1 MKKYPWKAQLL
12 IAVVSLVGIGF
23 LILSS
28 LNLPRFNW
36 GDYAVF
42 AFLVVLAE
50 AIPIELAKGGTVS
63 VGFSIW
69 YASIVLFGPH
79 VGTVVTALGGFGFQK
94 FVRKEPPHKYFFDV
108 TQLAVSAYLAG
119 WTFLY
124 LGGKPGI
131 ETGAVNW
138 SRDLLPLAAC
148 FLVLFAVN
156 SSLPTLFYSLVRKIP
171 FGNVWVMNVKPFIF
185 NTLTLCILGIIL
197 TELYLTTRTGGLILL
212 VIPLLVARQTFQ
224 IYANLRI
231 VYLGTI
237 RALVTAIEAKDPYTR
252 GHSERVADYAV
263 QIAREM
269 HLPEDVVEKLEFAA
283 VLHDIGKVGISKK
296 ILNKI
301 ERLTPLE
308 FREIRKHPQLG
319 VAILEEIGFLKDA
332 VPFVL
337 HHHERVNGTGYVGGL
352 KGKNIPLEARI
363 LAVADS
369 FDAMTS
375 ERPYRPALGV
385 GVAVSELVANSG
397 VQFDRHVV
405 KAFLR
410 AANLAPA
417 PVSEESLVGEAVMVE

>member
-1 MKKYPWKAQLL
+1 MRKYPWKAQLL
-12 IAVVSLVGIGF
+12 IAVVSMAGIG
-23 LILSS
+23 LLVLSG
-28 LNLPRFNW
+28 PRVGVFSW
-36 GDYAVF
+36 KDYAVF

-69 YASIVLFGPH
+69 YSSIVLFGPH
-79 VGTVVTALGGFGFQK
+79 VGTVVTALGGLGFK
-94 FVRKEPPHKYFFDV
+94 KILRKEEPHKYFFDV
-108 TQLAVSAYLAG
+108 AQLAISAYLAG
-119 WTFLY
+119 WAFL
-124 LGGKPGI
+124 LVGGVPAI
-131 ETGAVNW
+131 EGRGLNW
-138 SRDLLPLAAC
+138 SANVLPLTAC
-148 FLVLFAVN
+148 FLVLFGVN

-171 FGNVWVMNVKPFIF
+171 FANVWVMNVKPFIF
-185 NTLTLCILGIIL
+185 NTATLWILGIIL

-224 IYANLRI
+224 IYANLRR

-263 QIAREM
+263 QIGREM
-269 HLPEDVVEKLEFAA
+269 RLPEHIVEKLEYAA
-283 VLHDIGKVGISKK
+283 VLHDIGKVGISKR
-296 ILNKI
+296 ILNKL

-319 VAILEEIGFLKDA
+319 VAILDEIAFLKDA

-352 KGKNIPLEARI
+352 RGKNIPLEARI

-375 ERPYRPALGV
+375 ERPYRSALGID
-385 GVAVSELVANSG
+385 VAVSELVANSG

-405 KAFLR
+405 KAFLKV
-410 AANLAPA
+410 ANLAIPSGQQDWA
-417 PVSEESLVGEAVMVE
+417 EQPVSAE

>member
-1 MKKYPWKAQLL
+1 MMRKYPWKAQLL
-12 IAVVSLVGIGF
+12 ITAVSLVGIG
-23 LILSS
+23 LLALSA
-28 LNLPRFNW
+28 RRMGTYDW
-36 GDYAVF
+36 KDYAIF

-50 AIPIELAKGGTVS
+50 AIPIELAKGGTIS

-69 YASIVLFGPH
+69 YSSIVLFGPY
-79 VGTVVTALGGFGFQK
+79 VGSVVTALGGFGFQK
-94 FVRKEPPHKYFFDV
+94 IVRKEQPHKYFFDV
-108 TQLAVSAYLAG
+108 AQLGISAYLAG
-119 WTFLY
+119 WAYLY
-124 LGGKPGI
+124 LGGMPAIESRGLDWPGDI
-131 ETGAVNW
+131 
-138 SRDLLPLAAC
+138 LPLTVC
-148 FLVLFAVN
+148 FLVLFGIN

-171 FGNVWVMNVKPFIF
+171 FANVWVMNVKPFIF
-185 NTLTLCILGIIL
+185 NTLTLWILGIIL

-224 IYANLRI
+224 IYANLRR

-237 RALVTAIEAKDPYTR
+237 KALVTAIEAKDPYTR

-269 HLPEDVVEKLEFAA
+269 RLPEHVVEKLEYAA

-296 ILNKI
+296 ILNKL

-319 VAILEEIGFLKDA
+319 VAILDEISFLKDA

-352 KGKNIPLEARI
+352 CGKNIPLEARI

-375 ERPYRPALGV
+375 ERPYRSALGV
-385 GVAVSELVANSG
+385 DVAVSELVANSG

-405 KAFLR
+405 KAFLKV
-410 AANLAPA
+410 ANLPIPSGQQDLAGQSVTA
-417 PVSEESLVGEAVMVE
+417 E